1 MVEREGRDPIAILL
15 TMLRLTFSFPVTRK
29 MMSYLNYRV
38 DGEYVVNYVLRKL
51 ANEKVSGCRIAH
63 FYTFLLRSLIKIF
76 AALTNSDYTVV
87 EETLKDP
94 AIRRGVTLV
103 IRGLIRY
110 GVTVPQKLPAPFL
123 IVWNF
128 TNMCNFKCTHCYQ
141 CAHLPLTTELSLGEK
156 LNLIEQLDE
165 AGVAAIAL
173 SGGEPTIHPHFFTIV
188 MEAAKR
194 NMYVAVATNG
204 WMMADEKFV
213 RKMKEAGVRY
223 VEVSIDSVDPKK
235 HDKFR
240 GVPGAW
246 ERAIKAVR
254 NAVKH
259 GLHTAIATVITRYNI
274 DEVEDMIELADELGV
289 HKIVFFNFIPVGRGT
304 NIIDLD
310 LDPIEREKVLHK
322 LFREN
327 KRHRVT
333 VLSTAPQY
341 SRVSLQESS
350 GRNVIPTH
358 FYNPGGNTITTALAE
373 YVGGCGAGRIY
384 AAIEPDGTVTPCVF
398 MPIRVNN
405 IREEH
410 FIDIW
415 EKSNILNMLRNREL
429 LHGVCGRCPYRYICG
444 GCRARAYA
452 YTGDPLGPD
461 PGCIHNL
468 KVWRMLVSR
477 WEQVKERVQKLTS
490 TKPFMMEPTHSSLKG

>member
-1 MVEREGRDPIAILL
+1 MIKMKSRDPIAILL

-29 MMSYLNYRV
+29 IMSYLDYRI
-38 DGEYVVNYVLRKL
+38 DNEYVVDYVLREL
-51 ANEKVSGCRIAH
+51 ANEKVSKCRIAH
-63 FYTFLLRSLIKIF
+63 FYAFFLRNLIKVF
-76 AALTNSDYTVV
+76 VALTNSDYSVV
-87 EETLKDP
+87 EEALKDP
-94 AIRRGVTLV
+94 AVRRGLALV
-103 IRGLIRY
+103 IRGLARY
-110 GVTVPQKLPAPFL
+110 GVTVPQRLPAPFL

-128 TNMCNFKCTHCYQ
+128 TNMCNFRCAHCYQ
-141 CAHLPLTTELSLGEK
+141 RAHLPLPTELNLEEK

-188 MEAAKR
+188 REAAKR
-194 NMYVAVATNG
+194 GMYVAVATNG

-213 RKMKEAGVRY
+213 EKMKEAGVRY
-223 VEVSIDSVDPKK
+223 VEISIDSADPRK

-240 GVPGAW
+240 GMPGSW
-246 ERAIKAVR
+246 ERATRAVR

-259 GLHTAIATVITRYNI
+259 GLHTAIATTITRYNV
-274 DEVEDMIELADELGV
+274 DEIEDMIELADELGA
-289 HKIVFFNFIPVGRGT
+289 HKIIFFNFIPVGRGT
-304 NIIDLD
+304 DIIDLD
-310 LDPIEREKVLHK
+310 LDPVEREKILHK

-358 FYNPGGNTITTALAE
+358 FYNPGVDTIVAALAE
-373 YVGGCGAGRIY
+373 YIGGCGAGRIY

-398 MPIRVNN
+398 MPIHVGN

-410 FIDIW
+410 FTHIW
-415 EKSNILNMLRNREL
+415 DKSSILNMLRNREL
-429 LHGVCGRCPYRYICG
+429 LRGACGKCPYRYICG

-468 KVWRMLVSR
+468 RVWQMLASK
-477 WEQVKERVQKLTS
+477 WEHVKEKVQKLTS
-490 TKPFMMEPTHSSLKG
+490 TKPFVVKAKARV